1 MEKKEQRY
9 FMKKKMKNKYIFFNY
24 LLRGLQIVS
33 YILTIIL
40 CFYYKSNLESYVLNN
55 PLGILFWIMV
65 SPVIIF
71 GLIVLFNLINIIE
84 EDFTEF
90 AINTILIIPVLANI
104 FHMKLLNFDLIHIL
118 KEINK
123 I

>member
-1 MEKKEQRY
+1 MN
-9 FMKKKMKNKYIFFNY
+9 NKYMFFNY
-24 LLRGLQIVS
+24 LLRRLQVVS
-33 YILTIIL
+33 YILTIML
-40 CFYYKSNLESYVLNN
+40 CLYYKRNLESHVFDNQF
-55 PLGILFWIMV
+55 GILFWITL
-65 SPVIIF
+65 SPVITFGIIIF
-71 GLIVLFNLINIIE
+71 FNLVNIIE

-90 AINTILIIPVLANI
+90 AINTIFVIPVLGNI